1 MSKSGAFYFVLHEPE
16 NPENIG
22 AAARAIKNM
31 GFKHLRLV
39 NPPARWQERG
49 KKMAP
54 HALDVFDHAEVF
66 ESLSDALKDIQWACG
81 TSRRAGPKRGTFLP
95 FPDAIKKIKR
105 TKNTSR
111 IALVFGKESK
121 GLDNQALGLCDWVTT
136 IPTHED
142 CPSINLAQ
150 AVMVC
155 AFALSGLAARIPQ
168 YADRSTLEPLTLQPL
183 EFISKSE
190 IATVL
195 DQIENALLLLDYE
208 RGRGSRT
215 VERIRATWHRL
226 FKRSGLLESEA
237 QMFRGFTRRIREK
250 IK

>member
-1 MSKSGAFYFVLHEPE
+1 
-16 NPENIG
+16 
-22 AAARAIKNM
+22 
-31 GFKHLRLV
+31 
-39 NPPARWQERG
+39 
-49 KKMAP
+49 
-54 HALDVFDHAEVF
+54 
-66 ESLSDALKDIQWACG
+66 
-81 TSRRAGPKRGTFLP
+81 
-95 FPDAIKKIKR
+95 
-105 TKNTSR
+105 
-111 IALVFGKESK
+111 
-121 GLDNQALGLCDWVTT
+121 
-136 IPTHED
+136 
-142 CPSINLAQ
+142 
-150 AVMVC
+150 MVC